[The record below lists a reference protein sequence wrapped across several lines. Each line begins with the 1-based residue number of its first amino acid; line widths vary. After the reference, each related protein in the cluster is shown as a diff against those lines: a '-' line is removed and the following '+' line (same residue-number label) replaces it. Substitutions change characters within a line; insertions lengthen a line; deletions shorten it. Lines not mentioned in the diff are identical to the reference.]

1 MQEKLFDKT
10 YSPETIDE
18 LCQIVLHYNPKA
30 SCERLKEIYAYSEAA
45 HEGQIRRS
53 GEPYISHPLGV
64 AAILAHLRLDVDT
77 IATGLLHDTV
87 EDTEATLDD
96 ITAKFGASVAHLV
109 DGVTKISQM
118 RFRHTHEKQG
128 ENIRKMIVAMGK
140 DVRVVLV
147 KLADRLHNMRTLDHM
162 PFEKQERIA
171 KETLDIYAP
180 LASRLG
186 INWLKVELEDLS
198 FRFSNPE
205 SYYDLS
211 QRVQSKKNE
220 REKYIED
227 VKREIS
233 KELAVRLKAKFRV
246 KGRPKHLY
254 SIHKK
259 MMNDNI
265 EYDQVHDVLAF
276 RVVLT
281 TLSECYEALGNIH
294 SIWRPVP
301 GRFKDFIA
309 MPKSNNYQSLHTTV
323 IGPGSKR
330 IEIQIR
336 TSEMDLIAEQG
347 IAAHWKYKETE
358 SIGKK
363 DTGEVS
369 AEEFNWLRELVSLHQ
384 QTGDS
389 DEFLENVKSDLF
401 ESDIYVF
408 TPKGEVKAFPDG
420 ATPID
425 FAFSVHTEVGLK
437 CAGAKI
443 NGKGVPLRY
452 KLKNGDFV
460 EILTLNNQKPSKDW
474 LKMCATSRAKTKIRA
489 FIKTEERQKAFE
501 VGSILIDKAFRKVG
515 SSFSKYLKNPELD
528 RFMKDR
534 GCNST
539 DDLKVQAGYGKIIPQ
554 QLIELFADLSKQVQT
569 EEEEQGYI
577 KKAFKAA
584 VEKKRKSSS
593 LVVVDGMSEFLVHY
607 AKCCNPI
614 PGDSITGFVTL
625 GRGIVIHRADCPRT
639 FEMDED
645 RRVDVQWNVQ
655 KSQVDRLVR
664 VRIISSDTR
673 GLLIRLSEVFNAK
686 SVNIHNA
693 QIRTTRDN
701 KAICLFDVSVK
712 DTSQL
717 ALVMQ
722 ELQKIPEVIG
732 VTRISLS

>member
-1 MQEKLFDKT
+1 M
-10 YSPETIDE
+10 
-18 LCQIVLHYNPKA
+18 
-30 SCERLKEIYAYSEAA
+30 
-45 HEGQIRRS
+45 
-53 GEPYISHPLGV
+53 
-64 AAILAHLRLDVDT
+64 
-77 IATGLLHDTV
+77 
-87 EDTEATLDD
+87 D
-96 ITAKFGASVAHLV
+96 I
-109 DGVTKISQM
+109 
-118 RFRHTHEKQG
+118 
-128 ENIRKMIVAMGK
+128 
-140 DVRVVLV
+140 
-147 KLADRLHNMRTLDHM
+147 
-162 PFEKQERIA
+162 
-171 KETLDIYAP
+171 
-180 LASRLG
+180 
-186 INWLKVELEDLS
+186 
-198 FRFSNPE
+198 
-205 SYYDLS
+205 
-211 QRVQSKKNE
+211 
-220 REKYIED
+220 
-227 VKREIS
+227 
-233 KELAVRLKAKFRV
+233 
-246 KGRPKHLY
+246 
-254 SIHKK
+254 
-259 MMNDNI
+259 
-265 EYDQVHDVLAF
+265 
-276 RVVLT
+276 
-281 TLSECYEALGNIH
+281 
-294 SIWRPVP
+294 
-301 GRFKDFIA
+301 
-309 MPKSNNYQSLHTTV
+309 
-323 IGPGSKR
+323 
-330 IEIQIR
+330 
-336 TSEMDLIAEQG
+336 IAEQG

>member
-1 MQEKLFDKT
+1 MQEKWLDKT
-10 YSPETIDE
+10 YSPETIEE
-18 LCQIVLHYNPKA
+18 LCNIVLHYNPKA
-30 SCERLKEIYAYSEAA
+30 SCSRLKEIYTYSEKA
-45 HEGQIRRS
+45 HLGQTRKS

-87 EDTEATLDD
+87 EDTEATLDE
-96 ITAKFGASVAHLV
+96 ITKLFGASVAYLV

-162 PFEKQERIA
+162 PYDKQERIA
-171 KETLDIYAP
+171 QETLDIYAP

-198 FRFSNPE
+198 FKFANPE
-205 SYYDLS
+205 AYEDLS
-211 QRVQSKKNE
+211 RKVRSKKNE

-227 VKREIS
+227 VKRDIS

-259 MMNDNI
+259 MLSDNI

-276 RVVLT
+276 RVILGTV
-281 TLSECYEALGNIH
+281 SECYEALGHIH
-294 SIWRPVP
+294 SIWKPVP

-323 IGPGSKR
+323 IGPGLKR

-336 TSEMDLIAEQG
+336 TDEMDLIAEQG

-358 SIGKK
+358 AVGKK

-369 AEEFNWLRELVSLHQ
+369 ATEFNWLRELVSLHQ

-425 FAFSVHTEVGLK
+425 FAFAVHTEVGLK
-437 CAGAKI
+437 CTGAKI
-443 NGKGVPLRY
+443 NGKGVPLRHV
-452 KLKNGDFV
+452 LKNGDFV
-460 EILTLNNQKPSKDW
+460 EILTSNTQKPSKDW
-474 LKMCATSRAKTKIRA
+474 LKICVTSRAKTKIRA

-501 VGSILIDKAFRKVG
+501 VGGILIDKAFRKVG
-515 SSFSKYLKNPELD
+515 SSFSKYLKSPELEKL
-528 RFMKDR
+528 MKDR
-534 GCNST
+534 GCNSV
-539 DDLKVQAGYGKIIPQ
+539 DDLKVQVGYGKITPQ
-554 QLIELFADLSKQVQT
+554 QIIDLFSDINKQT
-569 EEEEQGYI
+569 PEEEESSYL

-584 VEKKRKSSS
+584 ITKKRKSSS
-593 LVVVDGMSEFLVHY
+593 LVIVDGMSEFLVHY

-614 PGDSITGFVTL
+614 PGDSIIGFVTL

-639 FEMDED
+639 YEMDEE
-645 RRVDVQWNVQ
+645 RRVDVQWNVE
-655 KSQVDRLVR
+655 KSQVDRMVR
-664 VRIISSDTR
+664 VRVISTDTR
-673 GLLIRLSEVFNAK
+673 GLLIKFSEVFNSK
-686 SVNIHNA
+686 GINIHNA

-712 DTSQL
+712 DTSHL
-717 ALVMQ
+717 AQVMQ
-722 ELQKIPEVIG
+722 DLQKIPEVIG
-732 VTRISLS
+732 VTRISLT